1 MVKGR
6 ILNVGNRENEG
17 EYFFSNAGAARR
29 GTDLNGVTEL
39 GRIWVDWWHHG
50 GSPCSAVAMVVQAG
64 IVYIQS
70 VKTELP
76 PWLSLVALARP
87 EEGKL
92 QVTKAMQNQS
102 AWTQKTDLVI
112 LSTLVS
118 ACCLLVDQS
127 IIYVIAKSI
136 FKVIKFLKFSVYA
149 QESSKNELSENLC
162 WMNTGHISIFFFSFG
177 RWKQLRIEF
186 SPSWEVS
193 HCSPER
199 WGKFGWTFTE
209 EIES

>member
-1 MVKGR
+1 
-6 ILNVGNRENEG
+6 
-17 EYFFSNAGAARR
+17 
-29 GTDLNGVTEL
+29 
-39 GRIWVDWWHHG
+39 
-50 GSPCSAVAMVVQAG
+50 MVVQAG

-162 WMNTGHISIFFFSFG
+162 
-177 RWKQLRIEF
+177 
-186 SPSWEVS
+186 
-193 HCSPER
+193 
-199 WGKFGWTFTE
+199 
-209 EIES
+209 